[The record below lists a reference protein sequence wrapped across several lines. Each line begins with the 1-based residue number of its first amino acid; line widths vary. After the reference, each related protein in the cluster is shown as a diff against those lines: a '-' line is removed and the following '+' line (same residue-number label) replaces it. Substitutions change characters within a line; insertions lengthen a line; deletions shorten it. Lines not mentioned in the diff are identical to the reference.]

1 MGLDRRVIRW
11 ATVHFRVRYNDC
23 DSDAPLGD
31 VLGLE
36 KRRIKMFFVNS
47 GGMHATNK
55 RDKKVEKGSI
65 NYFDAYRW
73 ITENKRVDKMNRRE
87 KGEHGQE
94 KKVKGER
101 FYDTLWRT
109 GDDGKPRCRSECVGG
124 NGDIWKD
131 SIDVNKNKRN
141 RWSSVENL
149 DEHVSHRNNCR
160 KLSDR
165 GRHRR
170 SYNNMA
176 EIAGCKWDL
185 KEKFKDISEELRM
198 HCNRTRDADSSFNK
212 GNQTLDVKPNF
223 CDGTWIVKSEKIERP
238 SNQDLCD
245 IWCDPGQVDTSTWTF
260 DDRSVEIG
268 DSPENYCHEPQEN
281 SEARLE
287 NIYRPHP
294 STGIT
299 GPFNKDIFTSGLA
312 RSSARASKLQRTNNP
327 QLVSIRPPSAKMSDE
342 KPFHSISISKGAGPP
357 LANRGC
363 QTPNKF
369 QPTTPLTGLKPV
381 EDRDGS
387 DITLEQ
393 LVPEKDTNTGI
404 GPGPVVLDAC
414 TVTVHDMVLSEENAA
429 TRTFKSPFAPN
440 QTTWSRQMQQRAALQ
455 TVTSKMATVSSSNR
469 QQGGGNF
476 GRGYGSMI
484 GSNGRNNS
492 HLHHHL
498 SVEELR
504 LMQRRQE
511 SNGSSSDDGTRSSGH
526 ASMSDGHL
534 SSSPPADR
542 HQHYKSHLNSVP
554 EDERLSAS
562 VMQNQCR
569 SGRKSTHNRS
579 RHRATPAKLVPCG
592 SGLED
597 IKLAIQQLTM
607 RSHTSTTAGGYST
620 STYSS
625 LSGSESSEP
634 AVRRLMRH
642 SSLETI
648 NTNVTNADE
657 FVWVDSHNRL
667 VELQHLPWSNHDVLK
682 VIQNGRIKEHMERVS
697 METIPRLSYLLQRA
711 LVRIGRESQ
720 RLSRP
725 LRMCSKQEVCSALKI
740 TLCPAL
746 ADSCTKACLRAA
758 AMFAVSGD
766 MQLKQSKSCRAGL
779 QLSVGKFQRWMAD
792 VRLGKFIHEYA
803 AVYLA
808 AGVENLLEEIILQC
822 LSNEADTV
830 LTATMFEHAIA
841 NSGDLWGLL
850 QPYAHLNAGRIA
862 SGALA
867 MPRWASVSSVN
878 TEMTHTSSVTSG
890 KSMEQSLL
898 TTCVGSIQELT
909 ELLARINTR
918 PVSWT
923 PSAIQALFYFMRCS
937 QQLEHAEFTAPI
949 QELVYERAYVVLPPL
964 VEWLRV
970 TVAHAE
976 HRHSSLL
983 DQDDVM
989 QAARLLLPGV
999 DCPIRQI
1006 VGGPDEPVVSK
1017 RSGDEVEY
1025 VRRLKTELAFKMLR
1039 SGRTDLIQ
1047 HALQLLPPNKKL
1059 NSVNEHGLTPLM
1071 VAVLLHEEGSARCLL
1086 DAGADPDV
1094 ETPPSGAQ
1102 GCPYVHA
1109 EAQHWTS
1116 LTYAILQGSCSMVRL
1131 LLERGAHVEGGTR
1144 LSEDKCTLT
1153 PLQVAVACGNAEMVS
1168 LLLAHGAHPFL
1179 STLLKDSLCYSGAA
1193 QRGCYSAI
1201 SVAASHGQRSILHK
1215 LLSHPLNTNNN
1226 KEVLSLEEILAE
1238 GANQLTTD
1246 RRQGGNRLQ
1255 VTCPPSSETSGL
1267 SGNLAAS
1274 DNSQLLKLSKTQI
1287 KSLQEAMYHSAE
1299 NNHLDITLDLR
1310 NLSIPW
1316 TLHCWMHTL
1325 ATAHD
1330 QRLDHIIDQLLQ
1342 DFLQVWPDDYSTQFV
1357 DECLP
1362 LLFNIFRFS
1371 KPIKDIRDTSFSG
1384 GTRIDPKFV
1393 NNPELS
1399 DVQFRVEGRVFY
1411 GHKIVLVTWSPRFRA
1426 MLSSKLCDGN
1436 PPIVHINDIRY
1447 HIFQLVMQYLYNGG
1461 CETLKVEQSDVLE
1474 LMAASNFFQL
1484 DGLLRFCEAQCSS
1497 MVDLDNIVSMYIHA
1511 KMTFFISSTQGWA
1524 KSPRRELCSWL
1535 AQKWVGLCGAVEFNC
1550 QQVKVLTVGSER
1562 LAFSASALGVL
1573 GLRVYNA
1580 GELLE
1585 YCQGFLLQ
1593 NMVALLTYDDSVKRL
1608 LFGKKLHSHDVLAG
1622 LLLTLQARIK
1632 ARNPRTAKPK

>member
-1 MGLDRRVIRW
+1 
-11 ATVHFRVRYNDC
+11 
-23 DSDAPLGD
+23 
-31 VLGLE
+31 
-36 KRRIKMFFVNS
+36 
-47 GGMHATNK
+47 
-55 RDKKVEKGSI
+55 
-65 NYFDAYRW
+65 
-73 ITENKRVDKMNRRE
+73 
-87 KGEHGQE
+87 
-94 KKVKGER
+94 
-101 FYDTLWRT
+101 
-109 GDDGKPRCRSECVGG
+109 
-124 NGDIWKD
+124 
-131 SIDVNKNKRN
+131 
-141 RWSSVENL
+141 
-149 DEHVSHRNNCR
+149 
-160 KLSDR
+160 
-165 GRHRR
+165 
-170 SYNNMA
+170 
-176 EIAGCKWDL
+176 
-185 KEKFKDISEELRM
+185 
-198 HCNRTRDADSSFNK
+198 
-212 GNQTLDVKPNF
+212 
-223 CDGTWIVKSEKIERP
+223 
-238 SNQDLCD
+238 
-245 IWCDPGQVDTSTWTF
+245 
-260 DDRSVEIG
+260 
-268 DSPENYCHEPQEN
+268 
-281 SEARLE
+281 
-287 NIYRPHP
+287 
-294 STGIT
+294 
-299 GPFNKDIFTSGLA
+299 
-312 RSSARASKLQRTNNP
+312 
-327 QLVSIRPPSAKMSDE
+327 
-342 KPFHSISISKGAGPP
+342 
-357 LANRGC
+357 
-363 QTPNKF
+363 
-369 QPTTPLTGLKPV
+369 
-381 EDRDGS
+381 
-387 DITLEQ
+387 
-393 LVPEKDTNTGI
+393 
-404 GPGPVVLDAC
+404 
-414 TVTVHDMVLSEENAA
+414 
-429 TRTFKSPFAPN
+429 
-440 QTTWSRQMQQRAALQ
+440 
-455 TVTSKMATVSSSNR
+455 
-469 QQGGGNF
+469 
-476 GRGYGSMI
+476 
-484 GSNGRNNS
+484 
-492 HLHHHL
+492 
-498 SVEELR
+498 
-504 LMQRRQE
+504 
-511 SNGSSSDDGTRSSGH
+511 
-526 ASMSDGHL
+526 MSDGHL

-579 RHRATPAKLVPCG
+579 RHRATPAKLVPWG

-725 LRMCSKQEVCSALKI
+725 LGMCSKQEVCSALKI

-898 TTCVGSIQELT
+898 TTCVGSIHELT

-918 PVSWT
+918 PISWT

-937 QQLEHAEFTAPI
+937 QLEHAEFTAPI

-1153 PLQVAVACGNAEMVS
+1153 PLQVN
-1168 LLLAHGAHPFL
+1168 
-1179 STLLKDSLCYSGAA
+1179 TI
-1193 QRGCYSAI
+1193 AI

-1238 GANQLTTD
+1238 GANQLTAD

-1299 NNHLDITLDLR
+1299 NNHLDLR

-1371 KPIKDIRDTSFSG
+1371 KNEGTTLLLADIFTTCYGWEPIKDIRDTSFSG

-1484 DGLLRFCEAQCSS
+1484 DGLLRFCEAQCST

-1511 KMTFFISSTQGWA
+1511 K
-1524 KSPRRELCSWL
+1524 
-1535 AQKWVGLCGAVEFNC
+1535 
-1550 QQVKVLTVGSER
+1550 
-1562 LAFSASALGVL
+1562 
-1573 GLRVYNA
+1573 VYNA

>member
-1 MGLDRRVIRW
+1 MSCQRNCRCLICKELRDFRPPEITSKSPPIYFDNNFILRRPGTSEDVNDFPEMKEEELSLFQRDYDFNIYSD
-11 ATVHFRVRYNDC
+11 HDC

-31 VLGLE
+31 VFGLE
-36 KRRIKMFFVNS
+36 KQRIKMFFVNS
-47 GGMHATNK
+47 GGMYATNK
-55 RDKKVEKGSI
+55 REKKAEKGSTI

-124 NGDIWKD
+124 NGDMWKD

-149 DEHVSHRNNCR
+149 DGHVSHRNNCR

-185 KEKFKDISEELRM
+185 KEKFKDISNELRM
-198 HCNRTRDADSSFNK
+198 HCNRTRDAGSSFDK
-212 GNQTLDVKPNF
+212 GNETLDIKPNF
-223 CDGTWIVKSEKIERP
+223 CDGTWIVKSENIERP
-238 SNQDLCD
+238 PNQDLCD
-245 IWCDPGQVDTSTWTF
+245 IWCDRDQVDTSTWTF
-260 DDRSVEIG
+260 DDRSVETG
-268 DSPENYCHEPQEN
+268 DSPENDCHEPQEN
-281 SEARLE
+281 SEDRLE
-287 NIYRPHP
+287 NIYRPGGGSREMLP
-294 STGIT
+294 SGGYVAYQQVPPVTAPGDS
-299 GPFNKDIFTSGLA
+299 P
-312 RSSARASKLQRTNNP
+312 SSS
-327 QLVSIRPPSAKMSDE
+327 
-342 KPFHSISISKGAGPP
+342 
-357 LANRGC
+357 
-363 QTPNKF
+363 
-369 QPTTPLTGLKPV
+369 
-381 EDRDGS
+381 
-387 DITLEQ
+387 
-393 LVPEKDTNTGI
+393 
-404 GPGPVVLDAC
+404 
-414 TVTVHDMVLSEENAA
+414 
-429 TRTFKSPFAPN
+429 FAPN

-725 LRMCSKQEVCSALKI
+725 LGMCSKQEVCSALKI

-890 KSMEQSLL
+890 KSLEQSLL

-937 QQLEHAEFTAPI
+937 Q
-949 QELVYERAYVVLPPL
+949 
-964 VEWLRV
+964 
-970 TVAHAE
+970 
-976 HRHSSLL
+976 
-983 DQDDVM
+983 
-989 QAARLLLPGV
+989 
-999 DCPIRQI
+999 
-1006 VGGPDEPVVSK
+1006 
-1017 RSGDEVEY
+1017 
-1025 VRRLKTELAFKMLR
+1025 
-1039 SGRTDLIQ
+1039 
-1047 HALQLLPPNKKL
+1047 
-1059 NSVNEHGLTPLM
+1059 
-1071 VAVLLHEEGSARCLL
+1071 
-1086 DAGADPDV
+1086 
-1094 ETPPSGAQ
+1094 
-1102 GCPYVHA
+1102 
-1109 EAQHWTS
+1109 
-1116 LTYAILQGSCSMVRL
+1116 VRL
-1131 LLERGAHVEGGTR
+1131 LQ
-1144 LSEDKCTLT
+1144 T
-1153 PLQVAVACGNAEMVS
+1153 PQKAATSPSLILQYIG
-1168 LLLAHGAHPFL
+1168 
-1179 STLLKDSLCYSGAA
+1179 LLKTRD
-1193 QRGCYSAI
+1193 RG
-1201 SVAASHGQRSILHK
+1201 L
-1215 LLSHPLNTNNN
+1215 
-1226 KEVLSLEEILAE
+1226 
-1238 GANQLTTD
+1238 
-1246 RRQGGNRLQ
+1246 
-1255 VTCPPSSETSGL
+1255 
-1267 SGNLAAS
+1267 
-1274 DNSQLLKLSKTQI
+1274 
-1287 KSLQEAMYHSAE
+1287 
-1299 NNHLDITLDLR
+1299 
-1310 NLSIPW
+1310 NLS
-1316 TLHCWMHTL
+1316 
-1325 ATAHD
+1325 
-1330 QRLDHIIDQLLQ
+1330 
-1342 DFLQVWPDDYSTQFV
+1342 QV
-1357 DECLP
+1357 
-1362 LLFNIFRFS
+1362 
-1371 KPIKDIRDTSFSG
+1371 
-1384 GTRIDPKFV
+1384 
-1393 NNPELS
+1393 
-1399 DVQFRVEGRVFY
+1399 
-1411 GHKIVLVTWSPRFRA
+1411 
-1426 MLSSKLCDGN
+1426 
-1436 PPIVHINDIRY
+1436 
-1447 HIFQLVMQYLYNGG
+1447 
-1461 CETLKVEQSDVLE
+1461 
-1474 LMAASNFFQL
+1474 
-1484 DGLLRFCEAQCSS
+1484 
-1497 MVDLDNIVSMYIHA
+1497 
-1511 KMTFFISSTQGWA
+1511 
-1524 KSPRRELCSWL
+1524 
-1535 AQKWVGLCGAVEFNC
+1535 
-1550 QQVKVLTVGSER
+1550 
-1562 LAFSASALGVL
+1562 
-1573 GLRVYNA
+1573 
-1580 GELLE
+1580 
-1585 YCQGFLLQ
+1585 
-1593 NMVALLTYDDSVKRL
+1593 
-1608 LFGKKLHSHDVLAG
+1608 
-1622 LLLTLQARIK
+1622 
-1632 ARNPRTAKPK
+1632 

>member
-1 MGLDRRVIRW
+1 MQAKPPSVDPIGIQSPIRLVIRRCEGTRLIE
-11 ATVHFRVRYNDC
+11 AAHGYVFVLLAVLYNDC
-23 DSDAPLGD
+23 DSDPAPLDD
-31 VLGLE
+31 VFGL
-36 KRRIKMFFVNS
+36 KKQRIKMFFVNS
-47 GGMHATNK
+47 GGMDVTNK
-55 RDKKVEKGSI
+55 HEKKPEKGSI

-73 ITENKRVDKMNRRE
+73 ITENRRVDKMNKRE
-87 KGEHGQE
+87 KSEHGQE

-109 GDDGKPRCRSECVGG
+109 GDDGKPRCRSECVGE
-124 NGDIWKD
+124 NGAMWKD
-131 SIDVNKNKRN
+131 SIDVKKNKSN

-149 DEHVSHRNNCR
+149 DGHLSHRNNCR
-160 KLSDR
+160 KLSDKS
-165 GRHRR
+165 RHRR

-176 EIAGCKWDL
+176 EVADCKWDL
-185 KEKFKDISEELRM
+185 KEKFKDISKELRM
-198 HCNRTRDADSSFNK
+198 HCNRTRDAGSSVNK
-212 GNQTLDVKPNF
+212 GNETLDVKPIF

-238 SNQDLCD
+238 PNQDLCG
-245 IWCDPGQVDTSTWTF
+245 IWCDRGQVDTSTWTF
-260 DDRSVEIG
+260 DDRNVETG
-268 DSPENYCHEPQEN
+268 DSPENDCHELQEN
-281 SEARLE
+281 SENHLE
-287 NIYRPHP
+287 NIYRPGGGSREMLP
-294 STGIT
+294 SGGYVAYQQVQPVTAPGDS
-299 GPFNKDIFTSGLA
+299 P
-312 RSSARASKLQRTNNP
+312 SASILQRTSNP

-387 DITLEQ
+387 DLTLEQ
-393 LVPEKDTNTGI
+393 LVPEKDTNTSI
-404 GPGPVVLDAC
+404 GSGPVVLDTC
-414 TVTVHDMVLSEENAA
+414 TVTVHDVVLSEENAA
-429 TRTFKSPFAPN
+429 TRTFK
-440 QTTWSRQMQQRAALQ
+440 MQQRAALQ

-625 LSGSESSEP
+625 LSGSESGEP

-725 LRMCSKQEVCSALKI
+725 LGMCSKQEVCSALKI

-766 MQLKQSKSCRAGL
+766 MHLKQSKSCRAGL

-808 AGVENLLEEIILQC
+808 AGIENLLEEIILQC

-898 TTCVGSIQELT
+898 TTCVGSVQELT

-1006 VGGPDEPVVSK
+1006 VGGCV
-1017 RSGDEVEY
+1017 
-1025 VRRLKTELAFKMLR
+1025 
-1039 SGRTDLIQ
+1039 
-1047 HALQLLPPNKKL
+1047 
-1059 NSVNEHGLTPLM
+1059 
-1071 VAVLLHEEGSARCLL
+1071 
-1086 DAGADPDV
+1086 
-1094 ETPPSGAQ
+1094 
-1102 GCPYVHA
+1102 
-1109 EAQHWTS
+1109 
-1116 LTYAILQGSCSMVRL
+1116 
-1131 LLERGAHVEGGTR
+1131 
-1144 LSEDKCTLT
+1144 
-1153 PLQVAVACGNAEMVS
+1153 
-1168 LLLAHGAHPFL
+1168 
-1179 STLLKDSLCYSGAA
+1179 
-1193 QRGCYSAI
+1193 
-1201 SVAASHGQRSILHK
+1201 
-1215 LLSHPLNTNNN
+1215 
-1226 KEVLSLEEILAE
+1226 
-1238 GANQLTTD
+1238 
-1246 RRQGGNRLQ
+1246 
-1255 VTCPPSSETSGL
+1255 
-1267 SGNLAAS
+1267 
-1274 DNSQLLKLSKTQI
+1274 
-1287 KSLQEAMYHSAE
+1287 
-1299 NNHLDITLDLR
+1299 
-1310 NLSIPW
+1310 
-1316 TLHCWMHTL
+1316 
-1325 ATAHD
+1325 
-1330 QRLDHIIDQLLQ
+1330 
-1342 DFLQVWPDDYSTQFV
+1342 
-1357 DECLP
+1357 
-1362 LLFNIFRFS
+1362 
-1371 KPIKDIRDTSFSG
+1371 
-1384 GTRIDPKFV
+1384 
-1393 NNPELS
+1393 
-1399 DVQFRVEGRVFY
+1399 
-1411 GHKIVLVTWSPRFRA
+1411 
-1426 MLSSKLCDGN
+1426 
-1436 PPIVHINDIRY
+1436 
-1447 HIFQLVMQYLYNGG
+1447 YL
-1461 CETLKVEQSDVLE
+1461 
-1474 LMAASNFFQL
+1474 
-1484 DGLLRFCEAQCSS
+1484 
-1497 MVDLDNIVSMYIHA
+1497 
-1511 KMTFFISSTQGWA
+1511 
-1524 KSPRRELCSWL
+1524 
-1535 AQKWVGLCGAVEFNC
+1535 
-1550 QQVKVLTVGSER
+1550 
-1562 LAFSASALGVL
+1562 
-1573 GLRVYNA
+1573 
-1580 GELLE
+1580 
-1585 YCQGFLLQ
+1585 
-1593 NMVALLTYDDSVKRL
+1593 
-1608 LFGKKLHSHDVLAG
+1608 
-1622 LLLTLQARIK
+1622 
-1632 ARNPRTAKPK
+1632 

>member
-1 MGLDRRVIRW
+1 
-11 ATVHFRVRYNDC
+11 
-23 DSDAPLGD
+23 
-31 VLGLE
+31 
-36 KRRIKMFFVNS
+36 
-47 GGMHATNK
+47 
-55 RDKKVEKGSI
+55 
-65 NYFDAYRW
+65 
-73 ITENKRVDKMNRRE
+73 
-87 KGEHGQE
+87 
-94 KKVKGER
+94 
-101 FYDTLWRT
+101 
-109 GDDGKPRCRSECVGG
+109 
-124 NGDIWKD
+124 
-131 SIDVNKNKRN
+131 
-141 RWSSVENL
+141 
-149 DEHVSHRNNCR
+149 
-160 KLSDR
+160 
-165 GRHRR
+165 
-170 SYNNMA
+170 
-176 EIAGCKWDL
+176 
-185 KEKFKDISEELRM
+185 
-198 HCNRTRDADSSFNK
+198 
-212 GNQTLDVKPNF
+212 
-223 CDGTWIVKSEKIERP
+223 
-238 SNQDLCD
+238 
-245 IWCDPGQVDTSTWTF
+245 
-260 DDRSVEIG
+260 
-268 DSPENYCHEPQEN
+268 
-281 SEARLE
+281 
-287 NIYRPHP
+287 
-294 STGIT
+294 
-299 GPFNKDIFTSGLA
+299 
-312 RSSARASKLQRTNNP
+312 
-327 QLVSIRPPSAKMSDE
+327 
-342 KPFHSISISKGAGPP
+342 
-357 LANRGC
+357 
-363 QTPNKF
+363 
-369 QPTTPLTGLKPV
+369 
-381 EDRDGS
+381 
-387 DITLEQ
+387 
-393 LVPEKDTNTGI
+393 
-404 GPGPVVLDAC
+404 
-414 TVTVHDMVLSEENAA
+414 
-429 TRTFKSPFAPN
+429 
-440 QTTWSRQMQQRAALQ
+440 
-455 TVTSKMATVSSSNR
+455 
-469 QQGGGNF
+469 
-476 GRGYGSMI
+476 
-484 GSNGRNNS
+484 
-492 HLHHHL
+492 
-498 SVEELR
+498 
-504 LMQRRQE
+504 
-511 SNGSSSDDGTRSSGH
+511 
-526 ASMSDGHL
+526 MSDGHL

-725 LRMCSKQEVCSALKI
+725 LGMCSKQEVCSALKI

-746 ADSCTKACLRAA
+746 ADSCTKGSTKTLFSPLQYQTYYSSPMASLVLTESFEKLPGQIMHASVRS

-890 KSMEQSLL
+890 KPMEQSLL
-898 TTCVGSIQELT
+898 TTCVGSIHELT

-918 PVSWT
+918 PISWT

-937 QQLEHAEFTAPI
+937 QVWLLQTPQKAAISPSLILQYIVLLKTGYRSLNLSQLEHAEFTAPI

-1006 VGGPDEPVVSK
+1006 VGGPDEPIVSK

-1153 PLQVAVACGNAEMVS
+1153 PLQVN
-1168 LLLAHGAHPFL
+1168 
-1179 STLLKDSLCYSGAA
+1179 TI
-1193 QRGCYSAI
+1193 AI

-1238 GANQLTTD
+1238 GANQLTAD

-1299 NNHLDITLDLR
+1299 NNHLDLR

-1371 KPIKDIRDTSFSG
+1371 KNEGTTLLLADIFTTCYGWEPIKDIRDTSFSG

-1484 DGLLRFCEAQCSS
+1484 DGLLRFCEAQCST

-1511 KMTFFISSTQGWA
+1511 K
-1524 KSPRRELCSWL
+1524 
-1535 AQKWVGLCGAVEFNC
+1535 
-1550 QQVKVLTVGSER
+1550 
-1562 LAFSASALGVL
+1562 
-1573 GLRVYNA
+1573 VYNA